1 MILYSFYKNITLYM
15 TLFWYSFQNSF
26 SGQVAFE
33 SWTLSFYNVIFTVL
47 PPLVIGIFDQYV
59 SARMLDRY
67 PQLYGQVFFNKRRC
81 VQSRRVRR
89 ASVASHAPT
98 PI

>member
-1 MILYSFYKNITLYM
+1 MCAQLMRPARSTRLSKMILYSFYKNITLYM

-67 PQLYGQVFFNKRRC
+67 PQLYGQVFFNKRR
-81 VQSRRVRR
+81 
-89 ASVASHAPT
+89 
-98 PI
+98 